1 MPVIQDQ
8 ELLYTLLS
16 EGRLDLMYLPAGAI
30 AWLWKDER
38 PEEQVN
44 AATQLGIAAKDINP
58 ITDASILKSDKNILI
73 LKCEDGQTFRVY
85 PGGGYSR
92 GGEEMMDIQGCVE
105 VMQDVGQGKVPE
117 IGSPCDNTDIV
128 GDAITGSL
136 VDVVVA
142 SDNDGYD
149 HMASPMPPEEVITGG
164 PVKYD
169 HMASPMP
176 PMPPEEVIM
185 GGPVKLEDLLR
196 RATEIEMDEE
206 SGDQPR
212 AGQYYSYD
220 ELTNGEASDIQAHSG
235 EDMDDCG
242 CDQNLEGQEFC
253 DHEALPHD
261 HHYDEDTPDEERY
274 SVTSETF
281 DFDFDKDKTTENAGG
296 AAATSAPIGTGMF
309 DTEDDIAGGVMM
321 QFEDES

>member
-92 GGEEMMDIQGCVE
+92 GGEEMMDIQGCIE
-105 VMQDVGQGKVPE
+105 VMQDVGQGVVPE
-117 IGSPCDNTDIV
+117 VGLPCGNHPD
-128 GDAITGSL
+128 ITGAL

-142 SDNDGYD
+142 PDDGYD
-149 HMASPMPPEEVITGG
+149 HMT
-164 PVKYD
+164 
-169 HMASPMP
+169 SPMP
-176 PMPPEEVIM
+176 PMPPEEVM
-185 GGPVKLEDLLR
+185 TGGPATLADLLQ
-196 RATEIEMDEE
+196 RATDIEMGEE
-206 SGDQPR
+206 YGDQPR
-212 AGQYYSYD
+212 GGQYYTYD
-220 ELTNGEASDIQAHSG
+220 ELADSAASDIQAHSG

-253 DHEALPHD
+253 DHEALPHE

-281 DFDFDKDKTTENAGG
+281 DFDFEKDKTTENAGG
-296 AAATSAPIGTGMF
+296 AAANSAPIGTDMF
-309 DTEDDIAGGVMM
+309 DTEDDIASGVMM